1 METLVNRA
9 MEIGFYEGVNL
20 DLCYCMDC
28 GYQQVDMDETCP
40 VCSSNRLIKVD
51 RMNGYLG
58 YTRIGAKSNS
68 RYNEGKLAEIADR
81 VSM

>member
-1 METLVNRA
+1 
-9 MEIGFYEGVNL
+9 
-20 DLCYCMDC
+20 
-28 GYQQVDMDETCP
+28 MDETCP